1 MNLIRA
7 TASRLLT
14 VASLLPF
21 LMLGGCGEVVS
32 SGKNLQV
39 TNEVNVF
46 RFQVS
51 DLKNYSQTYSFT
63 WTTSSTTGVIVNQ
76 LSDISGGDAT
86 IVLKDAA
93 GTTVYSRSMKQDGRF
108 ASAVGVPGLWTVQIL
123 ANKVSGS
130 LLMRADPN

>member
-7 TASRLLT
+7 TASRLFAL
-14 VASLLPF
+14 ASLL
-21 LMLGGCGEVVS
+21 LLLVAAGCGEVVS

-93 GTTVYSRSMKQDGRF
+93 GTTVYTRSMKQDGRF
-108 ASAVGVPGLWTVQIL
+108 ASAVGAPGLWTVQIL